1 MEYNQYK
8 LKLRQ
13 ALPLEEK
20 IKLSINRIKQWYNHY
35 EGNVYVSF
43 SGGKDSTVLLH
54 LIRSIYPDVV
64 AAISNTG
71 LEYPENIEFAKT
83 IDNLVW
89 LRPKLSFLQVLDK
102 YGYPIIS
109 KEQSQYIYEC
119 RTTKSN
125 KLKNIRLNGKN
136 GTNSGKISEKWKF
149 LLDAP
154 FKISDKCC
162 KYLKKQ
168 PLEIFEKKTGLK
180 PYIGNMAQESRKR
193 TQEYTKYGCNAFE
206 TKRPIS
212 RPLSFWTED
221 DIWEYIHKFNVPYS
235 KIYDMG
241 YKRTGCMFCGY
252 GCHMDNL
259 DGNGK
264 NRFQLM
270 SETHPKLYD
279 YCINKLG
286 FGKVLDYIGIK
297 YD

>member
-241 YKRTGCMFCGY
+241 YERTGCMFCGY

-286 FGKVLDYIGIK
+286 FGKVLDYIGVK